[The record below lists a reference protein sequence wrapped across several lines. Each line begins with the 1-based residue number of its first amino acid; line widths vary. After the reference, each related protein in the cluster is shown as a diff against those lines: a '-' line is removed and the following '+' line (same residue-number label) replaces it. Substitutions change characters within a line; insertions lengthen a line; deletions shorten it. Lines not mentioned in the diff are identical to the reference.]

1 MGLCC
6 NVEEDPKELINN
18 MKLKLKATKT
28 KAETKIDEKNKEIE
42 KCKELAK
49 FNLKNGNEEEAENQ
63 IGPKQLNQ
71 KIIELLQ
78 VQIGI
83 IDDQILELENTEVNQ
98 DITGIIDSITKKNK
112 KIDFDIENRKLVDE
126 AGKMLKEENNKR
138 KINEE
143 LSEEINQ
150 SNEEDL
156 NVLEELKQLEA
167 EVND

>member
-28 KAETKIDEKNKEIE
+28 KAEIKIVEKNKEIE

-49 FNLKNGNEEEAENQ
+49 FDLKNGNKKEAKNQ
-63 IGPKQLNQ
+63 IGEKQLKQ
-71 KIIELLQ
+71 KIIEILQ
-78 VQIGI
+78 VKIGI

-98 DITGIIDSITKKNK
+98 DITGIINSIDK
-112 KIDFDIENRKLVDE
+112 KIKKIEYDIDNRQLAED
-126 AGKMLKEENNKR
+126 AGKILKEENN
-138 KINEE
+138 E
-143 LSEEINQ
+143 
-150 SNEEDL
+150 L

-167 EVND
+167 EVNK

>member
-49 FNLKNGNEEEAENQ
+49 FNLKNGNKEEAENQ

-98 DITGIIDSITKKNK
+98 DITGIIDSIDK
-112 KIDFDIENRKLVDE
+112 KIKKIEYDIDNRELAEK
-126 AGKMLKEENNKR
+126 AGKILKEENN
-138 KINEE
+138 
-143 LSEEINQ
+143 
-150 SNEEDL
+150 DL

-167 EVND
+167 EVNK

>member
-28 KAETKIDEKNKEIE
+28 KAEIKIVEKNKEIE

-49 FNLKNGNEEEAENQ
+49 FNLKNGNKKEAENQ

-98 DITGIIDSITKKNK
+98 DIIGIIDSIDK
-112 KIDFDIENRKLVDE
+112 KIKKIEYDIDNRELAEK
-126 AGKMLKEENNKR
+126 AGEILKEENN
-138 KINEE
+138 
-143 LSEEINQ
+143 
-150 SNEEDL
+150 DL

-167 EVND
+167 EVNK

>member
-6 NVEEDPKELINN
+6 TVDEDPKELINN
-18 MKLKLKATKT
+18 LKLKLKSTKT

-49 FNLKNGNEEEAENQ
+49 FNLKNGNKKEAKDQIEE
-63 IGPKQLNQ
+63 KQKDQ
-71 KIIELLQ
+71 KIIEILQ
-78 VQIGI
+78 VKIGI
-83 IDDQILELENTEVNQ
+83 IDDLILELENTEVNQ

-143 LSEEINQ
+143 LNGEINQ

>member
-28 KAETKIDEKNKEIE
+28 KAEIKIVEKNKEIE

-49 FNLKNGNEEEAENQ
+49 FNLKNGNKEEAENK

-98 DITGIIDSITKKNK
+98 DIIGIIDSIDK
-112 KIDFDIENRKLVDE
+112 KIKKIEYDIDNRELAEK
-126 AGKMLKEENNKR
+126 AGEILKEENN
-138 KINEE
+138 E
-143 LSEEINQ
+143 
-150 SNEEDL
+150 L

-167 EVND
+167 EVNK

>member
-6 NVEEDPKELINN
+6 NVEEDPKELINNMKDPKELINN

-49 FNLKNGNEEEAENQ
+49 FNLKNGNEEEAKNQ

-98 DITGIIDSITKKNK
+98 DITGIIDSIDK
-112 KIDFDIENRKLVDE
+112 KIKKIEYDIDNRELAEK
-126 AGKMLKEENNKR
+126 AGEILKEENN
-138 KINEE
+138 
-143 LSEEINQ
+143 
-150 SNEEDL
+150 DL

-167 EVND
+167 EVNK

>member
-6 NVEEDPKELINN
+6 TVDEDPKELINN
-18 MKLKLKATKT
+18 LKLKLKSTKT

-42 KCKELAK
+42 GCKELAK
-49 FNLKNGNEEEAENQ
+49 INLKNGNKIEAIDQIEE
-63 IGPKQLNQ
+63 KQKSQ
-71 KIIELLQ
+71 KIIEILQ
-78 VQIGI
+78 VKIGI
-83 IDDQILELENTEVNQ
+83 IDDLILELENTEVNQ

-112 KIDFDIENRKLVDE
+112 KIDLIIGNKELEVE
-126 AGKMLKEENNKR
+126 AVKMLKEKNYKR

-143 LSEEINQ
+143 LSGEINQ

>member
-49 FNLKNGNEEEAENQ
+49 FNLKNGNKKEANDQ
-63 IGPKQLNQ
+63 IGHKQLNQ

-83 IDDQILELENTEVNQ
+83 IDDQILKLENTEVNQ
-98 DITGIIDSITKKNK
+98 DITGIIDSIDK
-112 KIDFDIENRKLVDE
+112 KIKKIEYDIDNRELAEK
-126 AGKMLKEENNKR
+126 AGKILEEENNK
-138 KINEE
+138 
-143 LSEEINQ
+143 
-150 SNEEDL
+150 L
-156 NVLEELKQLEA
+156 NILEELRQLEA

>member
-1 MGLCC
+1 MGLCS
-6 NVEEDPKELINN
+6 NVEEDHKELINN

-28 KAETKIDEKNKEIE
+28 KAEIKIVEKNKEIE

-49 FNLKNGNEEEAENQ
+49 FNLKNGNKEEAENQ

-98 DITGIIDSITKKNK
+98 DITGIIDSIDK
-112 KIDFDIENRKLVDE
+112 KIKKIEYDIDNRELAEK
-126 AGKMLKEENNKR
+126 AGKILEEENNK
-138 KINEE
+138 
-143 LSEEINQ
+143 
-150 SNEEDL
+150 L
-156 NVLEELKQLEA
+156 NILEELRQLEA
-167 EVND
+167 EVNK

>member
-6 NVEEDPKELINN
+6 TVDEDPKELINN
-18 MKLKLKATKT
+18 LKLKLKSTKT

-42 KCKELAK
+42 KYKELAK
-49 FNLKNGNEEEAENQ
+49 INIKNGNRKDARDQIEE
-63 IGPKQLNQ
+63 KQKDQ
-71 KIIELLQ
+71 KIIEILQ
-78 VQIGI
+78 VKIGI
-83 IDDQILELENTEVNQ
+83 IDDLILELENTEVNQ

-112 KIDFDIENRKLVDE
+112 KIDLIIGNKELEVE
-126 AGKMLKEENNKR
+126 AVKMLKEKNYKR

-143 LSEEINQ
+143 LSGEINQ
-150 SNEEDL
+150 SDEEDL

>member
-49 FNLKNGNEEEAENQ
+49 FNLKNGNKEEAENQ

-98 DITGIIDSITKKNK
+98 DITGIIDSIDK
-112 KIDFDIENRKLVDE
+112 KIKKIEYDIDNRELAEK
-126 AGKMLKEENNKR
+126 AGKILEEENNK
-138 KINEE
+138 
-143 LSEEINQ
+143 
-150 SNEEDL
+150 L
-156 NVLEELKQLEA
+156 NILEELRQLEA
-167 EVND
+167 EVNK

>member
-49 FNLKNGNEEEAENQ
+49 FNLKNGNKEEAENQ

-98 DITGIIDSITKKNK
+98 DIIGIIDSIDK
-112 KIDFDIENRKLVDE
+112 KIKKIEYDIDNRELAEK
-126 AGKMLKEENNKR
+126 AGEILKEENN
-138 KINEE
+138 
-143 LSEEINQ
+143 
-150 SNEEDL
+150 DL

-167 EVND
+167 EVNK